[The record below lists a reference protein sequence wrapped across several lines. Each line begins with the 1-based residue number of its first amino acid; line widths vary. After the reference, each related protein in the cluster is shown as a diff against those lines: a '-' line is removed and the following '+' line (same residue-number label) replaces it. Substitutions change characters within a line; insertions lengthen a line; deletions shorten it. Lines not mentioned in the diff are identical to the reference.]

1 MKATAAA
8 ISSAMTC
15 AIAQAQM
22 VYRAEP
28 LAPGREPPITGR
40 VAYEMDWRTIDA
52 GAGRMSGEGA
62 LQLEGTAAQPDAGD
76 MTDGVLILAGGFWAT
91 LAPEPACYANCDQ
104 STTPPALNILDFNC
118 FLSCFAAG
126 DAYAN
131 CDGSTIAPALNI
143 LDFNCFLSRFA
154 SGCP

>member
-1 MKATAAA
+1 MTNTRMLPLLLCAGAAYG
-8 ISSAMTC
+8 
-15 AIAQAQM
+15 Q

-28 LAPGREPPITGR
+28 LPPGHEPPMAART
-40 VAYEMDWRTIDA
+40 AYEMEWRTIDA
-52 GAGRMSGEGA
+52 GAGRMSGDGA

-76 MTDGVLILAGGFWAT
+76 MTDGVLTLAGGFWAT

-118 FLSCFAAG
+118 FLSRFAAG

-154 SGCP
+154 AGCP